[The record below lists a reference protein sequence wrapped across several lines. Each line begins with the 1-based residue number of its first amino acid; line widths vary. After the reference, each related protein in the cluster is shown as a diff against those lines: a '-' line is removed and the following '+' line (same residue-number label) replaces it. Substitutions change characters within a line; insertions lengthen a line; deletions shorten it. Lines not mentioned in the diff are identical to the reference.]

1 MAAVSV
7 RKVEGADSNRST
19 VKGCLF
25 DIPHSELASYLEREH
40 RYIPYQVEVTDM
52 EVVIYM
58 SK

>member
-7 RKVEGADSNRST
+7 RKVEGADVNRSN

-25 DIPHSELASYLEREH
+25 DIPQSELASYLEREH
-40 RYIPYQVEVTDM
+40 RYIPFQVEVTDM
-52 EVVIYM
+52 EVIIYM